1 MSGPRPVRAARGTG
15 LSTLGWQQEAALRM
29 LQNNLDPEVAEH
41 PDRLVVY
48 GGTGKAARD
57 WRSYDAMVRTLRTL
71 KQDETM
77 LVQSGRPVGVMQT
90 HEWAPRVLL
99 ANSNLVGDWAN
110 WEEFRRLEALGLTMY
125 GQMTA
130 GSWIYIGTQ
139 GILQGTYET
148 FAAVAAKRFGG
159 SLAGTI
165 TLTAGLG
172 GMGGAQ
178 PLAVTMND
186 GVAICVDCD
195 PRAIERRIEH
205 RYLDVRADGVAHA
218 LALATEARDARRPL
232 SIGLLGN
239 AAEILPELLAAGA
252 PVDIVTDQTSAHDP
266 LAYLP
271 TGVEFD
277 AMAAYAAEKPA
288 DFTRRARESM
298 ARHVEAMV
306 GFMDAGAEVF
316 DYGNSIRG
324 EAQLAG
330 YERAFDFPGF
340 VPAYIRPLFCEGKGP
355 FRWAALSGEAADIH
369 RTDRAM
375 LDLFPENESLRRW
388 IGLAGERVRFQGLPA
403 RICWLGYGE
412 RDRAGERFN
421 DMVASGELAAP
432 LVIGRD
438 HLDCGSVA
446 SPYRETE
453 AMLDGSDAIADWPL
467 LNAMV
472 NVASGAS
479 WVSVHHGGGVGM
491 GRSLHAGQVTV
502 ADGTP
507 LAGEKIRRVLTN
519 DPGMGVIRH
528 VDAGYEGA
536 ERVAEERGVRV
547 PMREGDGTDGP
558 GRPGTGDDESAA
570 HRADHR

>member
-1 MSGPRPVRAARGTG
+1 MSGPRPVRAPRGTE
-15 LSTLGWQQEAALRM
+15 LSALGWQQEAALRM

-41 PDRLVVY
+41 PDKLVVY

-57 WRSYDAMVRTLRTL
+57 WRSFDAMTRTLRTL

-90 HEWAPRVLL
+90 HEWAPRVLI

-148 FAAVAAKRFGG
+148 FAAVAAKKFGG

-186 GVAICVDCD
+186 GVAICIDCD

-205 RYLDVRADGVAHA
+205 GYLDVRADSLDEA
-218 LALATEARDARRPL
+218 LRLAVEARDARRPL

-239 AAEILPELLAAGA
+239 AAELLPRMLESGA

-266 LAYLP
+266 LSYLP
-271 TGVEFD
+271 LGVAFED
-277 AMAAYAAEKPA
+277 MASYAAEKPA

-330 YERAFDFPGF
+330 YDRAFAFPGF

-355 FRWAALSGEAADIH
+355 FRWAALSGDPKDIAA
-369 RTDRAM
+369 TDRAV
-375 LDLFPENESLRRW
+375 LDLFPENESLARW
-388 IGLAGERVRFQGLPA
+388 IRMAGERVRFQGLPA

-421 DMVASGELAAP
+421 DMVASGELSAP
-432 LVIGRD
+432 VVIGRD

-479 WVSVHHGGGVGM
+479 WVSLHHGGGVGM

-528 VDAGYEGA
+528 VDAGYDLA
-536 ERVAEERGVRV
+536 DSVATAKGVRV
-547 PMREGDGTDGP
+547 PMRED
-558 GRPGTGDDESAA
+558 A
-570 HRADHR
+570 